1 MTDLT
6 DGLFV
11 EGSNDEGPRLL
22 IGLSERACADTEL
35 AGGKAANLARLL
47 QAGFPVPE
55 GFVITTLA
63 HAAYVSEMPERA
75 SEKEMREYFLST
87 PVDPVWQS
95 RLKREAERLDG
106 LSLAVRSS
114 GIAEDSRRA
123 SFAGQYDTF
132 LNVQG
137 AENVELAARKCW
149 ASALGGHLL
158 HYREQQQIQAG
169 AMAVL
174 IQPMLAPD
182 AAGVAFTA
190 NPVNGDRSEI
200 VVSAVRGLGERL
212 VSGTATPDEW
222 SVRGNEAASASTPEQ
237 AVDREQVLRIAE
249 LARATETFFGQPQD
263 IEWAICGD
271 KLYLLQARPITT
283 LDRPNS
289 GFPQKESEFSEPVSE
304 TPETPI
310 SVPDG
315 YWEREASH
323 YPDPLSPATR
333 STFIPAMN
341 HAMRLMCSEMSLM
354 IETLDQRSIGGWM
367 YQRTVPLGGKDRP
380 APPDWLMP
388 VLIRVVPSIRSRI
401 AGAVQA
407 VRQDV
412 GGRTLASWERD
423 WKPDL
428 IRRAEALASVD
439 LQALSNTELRA
450 YLGQA
455 REFLNDC
462 LDRHMLLNGA
472 LQLALAE
479 FAFMCRDWCGWG
491 DTETMG
497 FFEGLSVAS
506 SAPAREMSEL
516 ARRVHAVP
524 ELHRRLEAGASLSE
538 LRKLDRNFA
547 TKLDKYLRSFGS
559 RALRSELAY
568 PTLAESP
575 ELLTQLLRS
584 QVGHDYDAERK
595 SGLHRQRREQRLAA
609 AESELRKRS
618 ERDQARFKHLLA
630 RAETAYAVREEHGFY
645 DRDAPFALLR
655 YALLEAGRRLAE
667 KERLDRESDVFWL
680 EFDET
685 RQALENEVVSI
696 RHAVEHRQSEMNRTR
711 LHPGPASYGQ
721 VPPPPPS
728 FASFP
733 AEARLSAE
741 AAIWAIERIFAT
753 EESGQTQTD
762 PSRIRGIAASAGQYT
777 GTVRIVRDE
786 SQFGSIRKGDVLVC
800 PITTPA
806 WSVLFPS
813 IGALVTDSGGI
824 LSHSAIIAREYGIP
838 SIVATGNATA
848 LLRDGQTV
856 TVDGAGGVAEV
867 VF

>member
-1 MTDLT
+1 MNETN
-6 DGLFV
+6 DGLLV
-11 EGSNDEGPRLL
+11 ESLNEEGPRLL
-22 IGLSERACADTEL
+22 IGLSEQACADTDL
-35 AGGKAANLARLL
+35 AGGKASNLAKLL

-55 GFVITTLA
+55 GFVVTTLA
-63 HAAYVSEMPERA
+63 HAAYMPHLPDKASIERVREHLRSIPLDTVSQYR
-75 SEKEMREYFLST
+75 LSKA
-87 PVDPVWQS
+87 V
-95 RLKREAERLDG
+95 ERLESP
-106 LSLAVRSS
+106 LLAVRSS
-114 GIAEDSRRA
+114 GTAEDSRSA

-132 LNVQG
+132 LQVEGSQQ
-137 AENVELAARKCW
+137 VELAVRKCW
-149 ASALGGHLL
+149 ASALGDHLL
-158 HYREQQQIQAG
+158 HYREQQQVQAG

-190 NPVNGDRSEI
+190 NPVNGDRSET

-222 SVRGNEAASASTPEQ
+222 SVRGNEATNMSAPEQ

-249 LARATETFFGQPQD
+249 LARKTEAFFGQPQD
-263 IEWAICGD
+263 IEWAICGE

-283 LDRPNS
+283 LDRLDSATSQQEPR
-289 GFPQKESEFSEPVSE
+289 FSEAVSE
-304 TPETPI
+304 VPI
-310 SVPDG
+310 LIPDG

-341 HAMRLMCSEMSLM
+341 HAMRLMCSQMSLM
-354 IETLDQRSIGGWM
+354 IETLEQRPIGGWM
-367 YQRTVPLGGKDRP
+367 YQRTVPLGGKDRA

-412 GGRTLASWERD
+412 GGHTLASWERE

-428 IRRAEALASVD
+428 IRRTEALASVD
-439 LQALSNTELRA
+439 LQALSNRELKTH
-450 YLGQA
+450 LGETK
-455 REFLNDC
+455 EFLNVC
-462 LDRHMLLNGA
+462 LDRHMLMNGA

-479 FAFMCRDWCGWG
+479 FAFMCRDRFGWG
-491 DTETMG
+491 DSETMEC
-497 FFEGLSVAS
+497 FEGLSVAS
-506 SAPAREMSEL
+506 SAPAREMSGL

-524 ELHRRLEAGASLSE
+524 DLYRRLEAGAPLSE
-538 LRKLDRNFA
+538 LRELDREFA
-547 TKLDKYLRSFGS
+547 NELDAYLRLFGN

-568 PTLAESP
+568 PTLSESP
-575 ELLTQLLRS
+575 ELLVQLLRS
-584 QVGHDYDAERK
+584 QTRDEYDSERK
-595 SGLHRQRREQRLAA
+595 SGLHAQRRGERLAIA
-609 AESELRKRS
+609 ANELGKCSEPDRR
-618 ERDQARFKHLLA
+618 RFNHLLA

-655 YALLEAGRRLAE
+655 YALLEAGRRFAE
-667 KERLDRESDVFWL
+667 QRRLDRQSDVFLL

-685 RQALENEVVSI
+685 QTALENEVAVI
-696 RHAVEHRQSEMNRTR
+696 RDTAERRQSEMNWTR
-711 LHPGPASYGQ
+711 LHLGPASYGDI
-721 VPPPPPS
+721 PPPPPS

-753 EESGQTQTD
+753 DQSGQAQTD
-762 PSRIRGIAASAGQYT
+762 PSRIRGISASAGPYT

-786 SQFGSIRKGDVLVC
+786 SEFGKIRKGDVLVC

-838 SIVATGNATA
+838 SVVATGNATE
-848 LLRDGQTV
+848 LLRDGQV
-856 TVDGAGGVAEV
+856 VVVDGARGIVETR
-867 VF
+867 